1 MKRHGLRTQ
10 ESSGDKFRSGFSRSD
25 VNVFAVVC
33 VSSGVGQAK
42 IARVQIGT
50 ARTDAA
56 ALRAVYNAEFAALV
70 RLAYLLIGDR
80 GLAEELVQD
89 TFARL
94 LERPPGLVD
103 PKKLSAYVR
112 TSVLNATRSR
122 LRRIGLERRHAKA
135 QRSTEAIDDLP
146 DVALRDALLQLP
158 IRQRQC
164 VALRYYDDRTIE
176 QIATLLEI
184 GVGSAKTHVHRGL
197 QRLRELLEENP

>member
-1 MKRHGLRTQ
+1 M
-10 ESSGDKFRSGFSRSD
+10 
-25 VNVFAVVC
+25 
-33 VSSGVGQAK
+33 GQVK
-42 IARVQIGT
+42 TARVQIGT
-50 ARTDAA
+50 ARSDAA
-56 ALRAVYNAEFAALV
+56 ALRGVYDAEFASLV

-103 PKKLSAYVR
+103 PEKLAAYVR

-122 LRRIGLERRHAKA
+122 LRRIGLERSHARG
-135 QRSTEAIDDLP
+135 QRNTPAIDDVP

-176 QIATLLEI
+176 QIAALLEI
-184 GVGSAKTHVHRGL
+184 GVGSVKTHVHRGL
-197 QRLRELLEENP
+197 QRLRELLEEQP